1 MARKEI
7 TNEVLK
13 GLYYVDSDVI
23 EESLSEVEGYKECL
37 HNLNE
42 KMAIIDSTLDSTQ
55 NELLTQY
62 LALRTELEGILQ
74 FHYFARGWELGVKF
88 KAATEQD

>member
-13 GLYYVDSDVI
+13 GLYYGEYDVI
-23 EESLSEVEGYKECL
+23 EESLSEVDGYKERL

-42 KMAIIDSTLDSTQ
+42 KRAIMDKALNSSQ
-55 NELLTQY
+55 KELLTQY
-62 LALRTELEGILQ
+62 LAIYTELEAILQ
-74 FHYFARGWELGVKF
+74 FHYFSRGWELGVKF
-88 KAATEQD
+88 KAATE

>member
-13 GLYYVDSDVI
+13 GLYYGEYDVI
-23 EESLSEVEGYKECL
+23 EESLSEVDGYKERL

-42 KMAIIDSTLDSTQ
+42 KRAIVDKALNSSQ
-55 NELLTQY
+55 KELLTQY
-62 LALRTELEGILQ
+62 LAIYTELEAILQ
-74 FHYFARGWELGVKF
+74 FHYFSRGWELGVKF
-88 KAATEQD
+88 KAATE

>member
-13 GLYYVDSDVI
+13 GLYYGEYDVI
-23 EESLSEVEGYKECL
+23 EESLSEVEGYKERL

-42 KMAIIDSTLDSTQ
+42 KRAIMDKALNSSQ
-55 NELLTQY
+55 KELLTQY
-62 LALRTELEGILQ
+62 LAIYTELEAILQ
-74 FHYFARGWELGVKF
+74 FHYFSRGWELGIKF
-88 KAATEQD
+88 KAATE

>member
-13 GLYYVDSDVI
+13 GLYYGEYDVI
-23 EESLSEVEGYKECL
+23 EESLSEVDGYKERL

-42 KMAIIDSTLDSTQ
+42 KRAIMDKALNSSQ
-55 NELLTQY
+55 KELLTQY
-62 LALRTELEGILQ
+62 LAIYTELEAILQ
-74 FHYFARGWELGVKF
+74 FHYFSRGWELGIKF
-88 KAATEQD
+88 KAATE